1 VYVPWNAT
9 KAYVVGRGSGIIKE
23 RPLKMGGSMTAGN
36 GIEDAN
42 GPPHSLDIEA
52 EFGLLENTLAK
63 LHMDSSATGTSST
76 SSQLQDKEAIKHLKE
91 LGLER
96 LVP

>member
-1 VYVPWNAT
+1 
-9 KAYVVGRGSGIIKE
+9 
-23 RPLKMGGSMTAGN
+23 MTAGN

-52 EFGLLENTLAK
+52 EFGLLENKLAK